1 VSRHYA
7 LLLTFYVLMQSAYC
21 SVDYSHMQIFFHWKY
36 AFHFIIIVKC
46 FTYML
51 INYGLYSHGC
61 YIYRLC
67 DVYWVF
73 LTKLMRSLSISI
85 LADDIITAGRSRDR
99 WRHQLTNRTASAMS
113 VYSMPPSRTTFRVST
128 PFSDNLHV
136 ERHTLNDGWLL
147 SVNYEFNITSMF
159 GE

>member
-1 VSRHYA
+1 MSRHYA
-7 LLLTFYVLMQSAYC
+7 LLLTFYVFNAVSILQCWLLTFA
-21 SVDYSHMQIFFHWKY
+21 DFFHWKY

-147 SVNYEFNITSMF
+147 SVKLLWV
-159 GE
+159 